1 MSEYYGITIVYREPY
16 SRESVRTVLTALREA
31 VADNWRLYRNE
42 FTTDTLFHPVDVDA
56 WTEIVFTKPMDRAP
70 DYEGGYEWVP
80 TPGFDTSFCPVCPF
94 DGSASVSLLRYPGEK
109 LGLRYSIPDS
119 LFRQTLGERA
129 LWRLYEE
136 WHSSYVARTGREP
149 KNVHA
154 PDCLPNDAF
163 QSDDEYLA
171 WSARKDELQDMP
183 LAYPI
188 TQQCL
193 YNVLHHLE
201 KVYPVARVEIDD
213 EIKAG
218 EKGPD

>member
-1 MSEYYGITIVYREPY
+1 MSEYYGIKIVYREPF

-42 FTTDTLFHPVDVDA
+42 FTTDTLFHLVDVDA

-80 TPGFDTSFCPVCPF
+80 TPGFDTSFCPVNSF
-94 DGSASVSLLRYPGEK
+94 DGSASVSLLRYPGGM
-109 LGLRYSIPDS
+109 LGLGYSIPDS
-119 LFRQTLGERA
+119 LFTETLGERE
-129 LWRLYEE
+129 LWRIYRE
-136 WHSSYVARTGREP
+136 WHRSYVARTGKEP

-154 PDCLPNDAF
+154 PYIPDDGFASDEEYFAWND
-163 QSDDEYLA
+163 
-171 WSARKDELQDMP
+171 RRNELENMP
-183 LAYPI
+183 PAYPV

-201 KVYPVARVEIDD
+201 KVYPVARVKIDD

>member
-1 MSEYYGITIVYREPY
+1 LSEYYGITIVYREPF
-16 SRESVRTVLTALREA
+16 SRDSLRAAFTALREA
-31 VADNWRLYRNE
+31 VADNWRLYRDE
-42 FTTDTLFHPVDVDA
+42 FTTDTLYHPVDVDA
-56 WTEIVFTKPMDRAP
+56 WTDAVLSKPMVKVSEE
-70 DYEGGYEWVP
+70 EGGYEHSP
-80 TPGFDTSFCPVCPF
+80 LFFDM
-94 DGSASVSLLRYPGEK
+94 SVSPVSSGCAIVFVSRYPDGT

-119 LFRQTLGERA
+119 MFGETLGERE
-129 LWRLYEE
+129 LCRLYEE
-136 WHSSYVARTGREP
+136 CHRSYVARTGKEP

-154 PDCLPNDAF
+154 PDCLPIDAF
-163 QSDDEYLA
+163 QSGDEYLA

-213 EIKAG
+213 ETKAG
-218 EKGPD
+218 EKGPA